1 MVEVNAMQ
9 NVLCFENITLV
20 ARWRID
26 WNELRTAPEV
36 LQGGN
41 DGNMDWA
48 SHSRDED
55 KLAG

>member
-1 MVEVNAMQ
+1 MQ